1 MRLETINNK
10 EVLNLLEPE
19 GLVHAFMTEPPEGF
33 EPISLEVNGK
43 HIHGFLTE
51 LDLFTTANEKVKRF
65 YQRHKGLLPAF
76 IRRFLKPRVVFIGTT
91 VSEYALFPYGIEPE
105 PLKKSSVSKL
115 NELGFQFLIIKDMP
129 SESYLLS
136 DKENEFSRRLIS
148 HLRNNGFFILY
159 GQALAYVP
167 INFISTEEYLQR
179 LSRSRRKDIKRKLRS
194 FSEISIEQVKTGTDF
209 FTDST
214 INLLYKLYLN
224 VYKKS
229 GIHFDK
235 LTLSFFK
242 KVFKDKNNC
251 GIVFLYRHQ
260 DRIIGFNLCF
270 IVRDHLVDKYVGFLY
285 PDSKRFNLYFTSW
298 FYNLD
303 FCIQNNLK
311 TFIAG
316 WTDPEI
322 KSYLGAEFTYTYHA
336 VYIKNP
342 LLRFI
347 LKSFKSVFESDKHV
361 LEKSKR

>member
-1 MRLETINNK
+1 MHPESIDKDL
-10 EVLNLLEPE
+10 LNLLEPE
-19 GLVHAFMTEPPEGF
+19 GLVHVFMTEPPEGF
-33 EPISLEVNGK
+33 EPVSLEVNGK
-43 HIHGFLTE
+43 HVHGFLAE
-51 LDLFTTANEKVKRF
+51 LDLFTTADGKVKGF
-65 YQRHKGLLPAF
+65 YERHKGLLPAF
-76 IRRFLKPRVVFIGTT
+76 IRRFLKPRVIFIGTT
-91 VSEYALFPYGIEPE
+91 VSEYALFPYGIEPMT
-105 PLKKSSVSKL
+105 LKDSVVSKL
-115 NELGFQFLIIKDMP
+115 NESGLRFLIIKDIP
-129 SESYLLS
+129 LESYLLS
-136 DKENEFSRRLIS
+136 EEENEFSRQLIS
-148 HLRNNGFFILY
+148 HLKNNGFFILY

-167 INFISTEEYLQR
+167 VNFNSTEEYLQR

-194 FSEISIEQVKTGTDF
+194 FSEISIEQIKTGTDF

-214 INLLYKLYLN
+214 IDLLYGLYLN

-235 LTLSFFK
+235 LALSFFK
-242 KVFKDKNNC
+242 KVFRDKNNG

-270 IVRDHLVDKYVGFLY
+270 IVRDYLVDKYVGFLY
-285 PDSKRFNLYFTSW
+285 PDSHRFNLYFTSW

-303 FCIQNNLK
+303 FCIRNNLNA
-311 TFIAG
+311 FIAG

-347 LKSFKSVFESDKHV
+347 LNRFKSVFESDKHV